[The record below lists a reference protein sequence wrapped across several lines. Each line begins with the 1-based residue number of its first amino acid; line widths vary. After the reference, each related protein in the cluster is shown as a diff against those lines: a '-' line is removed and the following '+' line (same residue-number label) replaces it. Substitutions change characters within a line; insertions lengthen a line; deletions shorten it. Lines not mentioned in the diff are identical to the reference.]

1 MEKFMADMMSNL
13 YGNPHSASPS
23 SQLSTNRIE
32 DIRLKVLQF
41 FKANPALFDI
51 VFTANATAG
60 IKLVMDAFRD
70 HKGGYSYGYHQD
82 AHTSLVGVRESA
94 IASRC
99 LDDEDVEQWLSSG
112 AFLVEDGLKS
122 GANLFAYPAQSNMDG
137 RRLPLSWIPRARSSS
152 VISPTYT
159 LLDASAFV
167 STAQLDLSNADTAP
181 DFTVLSFY
189 KMFGFPDLG
198 ALIVR
203 KESGAI
209 LKERKYF
216 GGGTVDVVLCN
227 KEQWHA
233 PKGDSLH
240 ERLEDGSLPFHS
252 ILALDAAIDVH
263 KTLYGSM
270 EQIAQHTAFL
280 AQRLYDGLM
289 SLRHANSDPVC
300 EMYSHAPA
308 FKKSGK
314 SQGPIIAFNLRNSQG
329 AWVSNTEV
337 EKLAAVRKFHVRSG
351 GLCNP
356 GGVAACLGLEP
367 WEMRK
372 NFSGMSNITL
382 VFNFS
387 AMMRQPWYLML
398 LESSLLT
405 ACGDSWLQ
413 MWCRNRHIFREDYR
427 RNSRK
432 HWRYVHDERR

>member
-1 MEKFMADMMSNL
+1 MADMMSNL

-209 LKERKYF
+209 LK
-216 GGGTVDVVLCN
+216 
-227 KEQWHA
+227 
-233 PKGDSLH
+233 
-240 ERLEDGSLPFHS
+240 
-252 ILALDAAIDVH
+252 
-263 KTLYGSM
+263 
-270 EQIAQHTAFL
+270 
-280 AQRLYDGLM
+280 
-289 SLRHANSDPVC
+289 
-300 EMYSHAPA
+300 
-308 FKKSGK
+308 
-314 SQGPIIAFNLRNSQG
+314 
-329 AWVSNTEV
+329 
-337 EKLAAVRKFHVRSG
+337 
-351 GLCNP
+351 
-356 GGVAACLGLEP
+356 
-367 WEMRK
+367 
-372 NFSGMSNITL
+372 
-382 VFNFS
+382 
-387 AMMRQPWYLML
+387 
-398 LESSLLT
+398 
-405 ACGDSWLQ
+405 
-413 MWCRNRHIFREDYR
+413 
-427 RNSRK
+427 
-432 HWRYVHDERR
+432 